1 MNTQQTDLQPLLDL
15 IDHSYDGNPAQ
26 LAAFI
31 DQAIYLLHFV
41 PADHEFTPLQ
51 RQNVC
56 GALFGLKQS
65 LLDAHFQQ
73 NGWSYQSPD

>member
-1 MNTQQTDLQPLLDL
+1 MSTSKTDLQPLLDL

-26 LAAFI
+26 LAVFM
-31 DQAIYLLHFV
+31 DQAVYLLHFV
-41 PADHEFTPLQ
+41 PVEQEFTPLQ

-65 LLDAHFQQ
+65 LLEANFKQ
-73 NGWSYQSPD
+73 NGWSYKKPR